1 VDEPIRSIWTQTAR
15 RTPAGALTGEHRA
28 DVVVVG
34 GGVAGLSVAVRLAER
49 GARVIVLERN
59 RIARGVT
66 AGSTAKVTALH
77 GRIYTVLHERHGA
90 EVAAAY
96 AEANMAGVDD
106 VRTAVERHGID
117 CAFTAAP
124 AVTYAGSTAGAADV
138 EAEHEAAAAAGLPVT
153 RSDETDLPFP
163 VRGAVVLA
171 DQAHLDPVR
180 YCQGLAD
187 ALPADAIFEG
197 TTVVDVEE
205 DRGGCRAIT
214 THGNVRADHAV
225 IATQGPIVDPRYLTA
240 RCRPE
245 RSYALAAPIDAARPG
260 SGNEL
265 APTGMYLSVDAPTRS
280 VRPAT
285 VDGTRYLIVGG
296 EGHPVGDESDARACL
311 DALEAW
317 ALEHLPVGA
326 VAARWAAHDPVSS
339 DHIPFIGRLT
349 GRSKRW
355 VATGFAKWGFSTS
368 MVAASIVAD
377 GVDGI
382 PNSFA
387 SVFDATR
394 MHSTVNAELGRS
406 IARVAAR
413 YGGDQVRV
421 RSPGHRWPDGSIAPG
436 DGRVLRTRKGPA
448 AVYRDEAD
456 ALHAVSATCT
466 HQGCLV
472 RFNRAQ
478 TSWDC
483 PCHGSRFDPDGHVLC
498 GPAVE
503 DLAPITLDR
512 DSDEGHGDVAAGGGR

>member
-1 VDEPIRSIWTQTAR
+1 
-15 RTPAGALTGEHRA
+15 
-28 DVVVVG
+28 
-34 GGVAGLSVAVRLAER
+34 
-49 GARVIVLERN
+49 
-59 RIARGVT
+59 
-66 AGSTAKVTALH
+66 
-77 GRIYTVLHERHGA
+77 
-90 EVAAAY
+90 
-96 AEANMAGVDD
+96 
-106 VRTAVERHGID
+106 
-117 CAFTAAP
+117 
-124 AVTYAGSTAGAADV
+124 
-138 EAEHEAAAAAGLPVT
+138 
-153 RSDETDLPFP
+153 
-163 VRGAVVLA
+163 
-171 DQAHLDPVR
+171 
-180 YCQGLAD
+180 
-187 ALPADAIFEG
+187 
-197 TTVVDVEE
+197 
-205 DRGGCRAIT
+205 
-214 THGNVRADHAV
+214 VRADHAV

-296 EGHPVGDESDARACL
+296 EGHPVGDERDARACL

-317 ALEHLPVGA
+317 ALEHLPVGP

-436 DGRVLRTRKGPA
+436 DGRVLRTREGPA
-448 AVYRDEAD
+448 AVYRDEAN

-483 PCHGSRFDPDGHVLC
+483 PCHGSRFDPEGHVLC

-503 DLAPITLDR
+503 DLAPVPLDR
-512 DSDEGHGDVAAGGGR
+512 DPDEDHGDVADEGGR